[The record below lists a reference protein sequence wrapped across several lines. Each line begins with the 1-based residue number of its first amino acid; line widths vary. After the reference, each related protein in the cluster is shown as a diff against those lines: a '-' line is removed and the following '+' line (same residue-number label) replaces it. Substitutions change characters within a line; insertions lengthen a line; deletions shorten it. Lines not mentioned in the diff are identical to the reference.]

1 MSNGYRLSHSYK
13 LQSYV
18 SEFEQFSLFVDIM
31 QPQRGYDRP
40 QRVPVD
46 EEATLAPHAPHAPS
60 PQDDPQFPSKLLFC
74 PSRKL
79 GFSHR

>member
-31 QPQRGYDRP
+31 PPQRGYDRP

-46 EEATLAPHAPHAPS
+46 EEATSAPHALS
-60 PQDDPQFPSKLLFC
+60 PQDDPQFPSELLFC